1 MHIQEGTNTTLT
13 TCTKMT
19 EEVDRRHGVNG
30 NSSSKGVNDEPPGH
44 SSATAASGG
53 RLKFFKG
60 WSSLDY
66 IFDMIII
73 SNVYNLHKGLQ

>member
-30 NSSSKGVNDEPPGH
+30 NSGGKGVNEDVPGQN
-44 SSATAASGG
+44 SALTATGG

-60 WSSLDY
+60 QYLPVLTCCRTRQQQLY
-66 IFDMIII
+66 
-73 SNVYNLHKGLQ
+73 YP

>member
-1 MHIQEGTNTTLT
+1 MHIQEGPNTTLT

-30 NSSSKGVNDEPPGH
+30 NSSSKGVNEDTPAQT
-44 SSATAASGG
+44 SLAATGG

-60 WSSLDY
+60 QFGDVVS
-66 IFDMIII
+66 
-73 SNVYNLHKGLQ
+73 

>member
-30 NSSSKGVNDEPPGH
+30 NSSSKGASEDAPVN
-44 SSATAASGG
+44 SSALTATGG

-60 WSSLDY
+60 GCLCQIVIVEKCSC
-66 IFDMIII
+66 
-73 SNVYNLHKGLQ
+73 

>member
-1 MHIQEGTNTTLT
+1 MHIQGGTDTTLT

-30 NSSSKGVNDEPPGH
+30 NSSSKVSEDVSGH
-44 SSATAASGG
+44 NSTLAATGG

-60 WSSLDY
+60 KSLSLSYWSCA
-66 IFDMIII
+66 
-73 SNVYNLHKGLQ
+73 NCQLQMFVTIMS